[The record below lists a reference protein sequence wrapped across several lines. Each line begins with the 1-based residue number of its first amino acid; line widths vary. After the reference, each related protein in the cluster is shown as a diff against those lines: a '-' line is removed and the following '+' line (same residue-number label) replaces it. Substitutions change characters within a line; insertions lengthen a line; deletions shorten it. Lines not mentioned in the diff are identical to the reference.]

1 MVLLPT
7 SARKKLQT
15 CKPIQTLLRLNQ
27 TALLVLTQI
36 KPVRHG
42 VLTVLINASIR
53 VTANTRTP
61 ILVKQSLRTSLTR
74 VFCLR
79 TQNSLGACAADLLQ
93 SQMVLAAMIATVT
106 VLTLQE
112 QLPVLP
118 TVLQRLHNL
127 CLFACCHALV
137 PVLHLA

>member
-1 MVLLPT
+1 MVLLQT

-15 CKPIQTLLRLNQ
+15 CKPIQMLLRLNQ
-27 TALLVLTQI
+27 TASSVLTQI
-36 KPVRHG
+36 KLVRHG

-53 VTANTRTP
+53 VTASTRTP
-61 ILVKQSLRTSLTR
+61 ILVKQLLRTSLTR
-74 VFCLR
+74 AFCLR

-118 TVLQRLHNL
+118 TVLQRLHNSF
-127 CLFACCHALV
+127 LFACCHALV
-137 PVLHLA
+137 LVLHLA

>member
-1 MVLLPT
+1 MVLLQT
-7 SARKKLQT
+7 SARKKLQA

-27 TALLVLTQI
+27 TVSLVLTQI

-42 VLTVLINASIR
+42 VLTVLINDSIR
-53 VTANTRTP
+53 VTASTRTP
-61 ILVKQSLRTSLTR
+61 TLVKQLLRTSLTQA
-74 VFCLR
+74 FCLR

-118 TVLQRLHNL
+118 TVLQRLHNSF
-127 CLFACCHALV
+127 LFACCHALV